1 MRKALRMGC
10 VLVILIRSAL
20 LGQETEKVYKV
31 SGWGGHSISDDL
43 TSLWL
48 AAPTGEPLIMAYFHG
63 PKDWHK
69 TKWKFDSKFSKD
81 LPGWAELTS
90 EKAKLRVWLDRDSGQ
105 AEVQSEKVNVRDANV
120 YLVLNVTDSKSQRVV
135 PLGVFDLPKSTDEP
149 ASVSLL
155 RANPKLVEKM
165 TKAIAGGAGA

>member
-1 MRKALRMGC
+1 MRKALQTGC
-10 VLVILIRSAL
+10 VLLVLIQSSV
-20 LGQETEKVYKV
+20 LGQEPEKVYKV
-31 SGWGGHSISDDL
+31 SGWGGHPISDDL

-48 AAPTGEPLIMAYFHG
+48 AAPSGEPLIMVYFHG

-81 LPGWAELTS
+81 LPGWAALTS
-90 EKAKLRVWLDRDSGQ
+90 ENAKLRVWLDRDSGQ
-105 AEVQSEKVNVRDANV
+105 AEVQSEKVNIHDANV
-120 YLVLNVTDSKSQRVV
+120 YLVLNVTDVKNQRVV
-135 PLGVFDLPKSTDEP
+135 PLGVFELPKSTDEP

-165 TKAIAGGAGA
+165 TKTITGKAGA